1 MAPQLATTMDR
12 NEIENYLRRTGVQ
25 QGLTTL
31 LAEIMRSR
39 PQEPIDF
46 MLDYFARLRR
56 VARPGTAFVDEAL
69 LAQERARENKK
80 RAAAMTTQYGSGL
93 TADELAE
100 LEGPD
105 AEAAAL
111 KIQAVARGRAAR
123 KDVAELRASGQLTLA
138 EEEEADFIDIMPE
151 GPEAEAA
158 ALKIQA
164 RARGRAAR
172 REVAAMRA
180 TGELTREEA
189 KVVEALEDMPEGPE
203 AEAAALKIQARAR
216 GRAARR
222 EVAAMRAT
230 GELTKEEEAA
240 VAAVEEMPEGP
251 RGRGGGAQDPGA
263 CARARC
269 SQGGSGASRSGG
281 TH

>member
-1 MAPQLATTMDR
+1 MAPALAMSMDR
-12 NEIENYLRRTGVQ
+12 NEIESYLRRTGVQ

-39 PQEPIDF
+39 PHEPIDF

-69 LAQERARENKK
+69 LAQERARATKK
-80 RAAAMTTQYGSGL
+80 RAIAETTAYGSEL
-93 TADELAE
+93 TAEEMAE

-111 KIQAVARGRAAR
+111 KIQAVARGRQAR
-123 KDVAELRASGQLTLA
+123 KELAALRASGELTQAEA
-138 EEEEADFIDIMPE
+138 EEAEFIEIMPE

-172 REVAAMRA
+172 KEVAAMRA
-180 TGELTREEA
+180 AGELSQEEA
-189 KVVEALEDMPEGPE
+189 KAVEAIEEMPEGPE
-203 AEAAALKIQARAR
+203 AEAAALRIQAVAR
-216 GRAARR
+216 GRAARK
-222 EVAAMRAT
+222 EVAAMRSS
-230 GELTKEEEAA
+230 E
-240 VAAVEEMPEGP
+240 
-251 RGRGGGAQDPGA
+251 
-263 CARARC
+263 
-269 SQGGSGASRSGG
+269 
-281 TH
+281 